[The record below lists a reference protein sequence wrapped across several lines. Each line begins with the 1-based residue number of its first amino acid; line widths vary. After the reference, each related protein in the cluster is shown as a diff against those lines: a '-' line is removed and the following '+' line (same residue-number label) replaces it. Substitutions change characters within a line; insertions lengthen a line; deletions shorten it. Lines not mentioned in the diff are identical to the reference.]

1 MNKVQYCPICNSQ
14 KFKSHFECKDY
25 YATGEEFLICD
36 CEQCGFRFT
45 QNFPDEDKISRYYE
59 TSDYISH
66 SNTQKGIVNKI
77 YHFVRSFMLRRKAN
91 LIEKIAEKKQGTLLD
106 FGCGI
111 GFFLNEMNRRGWSV
125 QGIEKS
131 EEARRFAE
139 KQFGLNIFSNEKVAS
154 LDSKTYDVITSW
166 HSMEHIEFLNQ
177 TIDQLQMALKDDG
190 VWFLAVP
197 NSVSM
202 DEKIYKSYWAAYDV
216 PRHLWHFSPKSMSA
230 LLQKHGLTI
239 QEMYPMPFDAFYI
252 SMLSEKYKGNRFS
265 FIRGFVS
272 GLYCYVKSISN
283 IENSSSI
290 IYIIRKS

>member
-154 LDSKTYDVITSW
+154 FDSKTYDVITSW

-177 TIDQLQMALKDDG
+177 TIDQLQMALKEYDK
-190 VWFLAVP
+190 WEREFFNYP
-197 NSVSM
+197 NVVNFM
-202 DEKIYKSYWAAYDV
+202 DIKENEEQYYI
-216 PRHLWHFSPKSMSA
+216 LGNLM
-230 LLQKHGLTI
+230 LI
-239 QEMYPMPFDAFYI
+239 QEESEEINAKSVLEI
-252 SMLSEKYKGNRFS
+252 AEKYD
-265 FIRGFVS
+265 
-272 GLYCYVKSISN
+272 L
-283 IENSSSI
+283 
-290 IYIIRKS
+290 